1 MEALWT
7 QLSNASEI
15 DCTDTSRRCCEA
27 LFQPFLLGGS
37 VSCEAPPLQQ
47 LVENAITSCQ
57 SELQPILQVV
67 CKHIARVAHNQK
79 KQILVSGGTTMLPG
93 FMDMFLN
100 KIAPL
105 QTHADVT
112 VIQPESRELCA
123 WRGGVKF
130 ACRPTFN
137 EIFISRDEYHEVNP
151 CFCVFSKGCRRFFR
165 MAP

>member
-1 MEALWT
+1 
-7 QLSNASEI
+7 
-15 DCTDTSRRCCEA
+15 
-27 LFQPFLLGGS
+27 
-37 VSCEAPPLQQ
+37 
-47 LVENAITSCQ
+47 
-57 SELQPILQVV
+57 
-67 CKHIARVAHNQK
+67 
-79 KQILVSGGTTMLPG
+79 MLPG

-137 EIFISRDEYHEVNP
+137 EIFISRDEYHENGSVIAHRK
-151 CFCVFSKGCRRFFR
+151 CFS
-165 MAP
+165 